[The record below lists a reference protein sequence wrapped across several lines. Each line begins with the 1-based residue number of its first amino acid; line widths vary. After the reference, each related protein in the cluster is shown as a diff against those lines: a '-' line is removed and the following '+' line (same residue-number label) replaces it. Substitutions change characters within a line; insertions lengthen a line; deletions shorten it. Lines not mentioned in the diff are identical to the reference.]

1 MPESI
6 EAPSATRP
14 RRCANHP
21 AIASAGTCARCGRS
35 LCAVCATPVRGSLIG
50 PECLSAVLDEGSPGA
65 PPSLVVPSRGDA
77 LTILGFAIVVLVSVL
92 PWSRFGD
99 SSRLLAAWTLHW
111 SLIAVAAGLAGLGAS
126 LYAWRRPER
135 PLAAAVVTGTLGV
148 LAFAT
153 AQLHYQHP
161 PPLSIGSPA
170 PLIAVLGASLAVV
183 GAVLKALAVV
193 RAGRIGVGPAGRR

>member
-1 MPESI
+1 MPEPI
-6 EAPSATRP
+6 EAPPATRP

-21 AIASAGTCARCGRS
+21 AIASAGACARCGRS

-50 PECLSAVLDEGSPGA
+50 PECLAAILDEGTPSA
-65 PPSLVVPSRGDA
+65 PPTLVVPSRGDA
-77 LTILGFAIVVLVSVL
+77 LTIAGFAIVVLTSVL

-99 SSRLLAAWTLHW
+99 SSRVFAAWTLHW
-111 SLIAVAAGLAGLGAS
+111 SLVAVAGALIGLAAA
-126 LYAWRRPER
+126 LYAWRRPLR
-135 PLAAAVVTGTLGV
+135 PLAAATVTGALGV
-148 LAFAT
+148 VVFVA

-170 PLIAVLGASLAVV
+170 PLLATMGAAIAVI

-193 RAGRIGVGPAGRR
+193 RAGRVGVGPGSLR

>member
-1 MPESI
+1 MPEPI

-21 AIASAGTCARCGRS
+21 AIASAGACARCGRS

-50 PECLSAVLDEGSPGA
+50 PECLAAILDEGTPST
-65 PPSLVVPSRGDA
+65 PPTLVVPNRGDA
-77 LTILGFAIVVLVSVL
+77 LTIAGFAIVVLASVL

-99 SSRLLAAWTLHW
+99 SSRFFAAWTLHW
-111 SLIAVAAGLAGLGAS
+111 SLVAVAGALIGLAAA

-135 PLAAAVVTGTLGV
+135 PLAAATVTGALGV
-148 LAFAT
+148 VVVVA

-170 PLIAVLGASLAVV
+170 PLIAMMGAAIAVI
-183 GAVLKALAVV
+183 GAVLKGLAVV
-193 RAGRIGVGPAGRR
+193 RAGRVGVGPGSLR